1 MRLAVD
7 VRILHAPGAGSASY
21 TRGWL
26 GALPE
31 AGFAGQLLLIGPA
44 PTAEQLDGLEA
55 VDVVAEG
62 ARLCDEWWEQTA
74 LPALL
79 DGLQPGPVHLAR
91 HHAAHAALLPAGQRG
106 VRPGLRAPSA
116 VLPARPARLPAPLG
130 AAQLSVA
137 DAVVTLSRFGRTE
150 LIDCYG
156 LAPERIAICPG
167 GVSERFRPTAD
178 RAELRPVLDRYGISE
193 PYLLSVCSL
202 EHNKNLPRLLQAFSI
217 AAEGA
222 EGDWRLVLTGRPG
235 SAAPQ
240 LHQLIAQLGLAE
252 RVILTGFVPDDDLPA
267 LYAGAEL
274 FAFVSLYEGFGLPPL
289 EAMACGTAV
298 LASTA
303 ASLPE
308 VLGKAAWL
316 VDPTD
321 LEAIAGAL
329 GTLMADEGAR
339 GKLAEAGLR
348 RAARFTWARTA
359 RALLDRCEELTCAS

>member
-1 MRLAVD
+1 MDA
-7 VRILHAPGAGSASY
+7 RILHAPGAGSASY

-44 PTAEQLDGLEA
+44 PTAGQLDGLEA

-79 DGLQPGPVHLAR
+79 DGLRPDLFISPATTLPMLRCCPQVNVVYDLGFER
-91 HHAAHAALLPAGQRG
+91 HPQFYQ
-106 VRPGLRAPSA
+106 PGLRGYLRRWVRPSCA
-116 VLPARPARLPAPLG
+116 
-130 AAQLSVA
+130 VA

-150 LIDCYG
+150 LTDCYG

-167 GVSERFRPTAD
+167 GVSERFQPVAD

-217 AAEGA
+217 ACERVD
-222 EGDWRLVLTGRPG
+222 GDWRLVLTGRPG
-235 SAAPQ
+235 AAAQ
-240 LHQLIAQLGLAE
+240 ELHQLIAQLGLAE
-252 RVILTGFVPDDDLPA
+252 RVILTGFVPEDDLPA